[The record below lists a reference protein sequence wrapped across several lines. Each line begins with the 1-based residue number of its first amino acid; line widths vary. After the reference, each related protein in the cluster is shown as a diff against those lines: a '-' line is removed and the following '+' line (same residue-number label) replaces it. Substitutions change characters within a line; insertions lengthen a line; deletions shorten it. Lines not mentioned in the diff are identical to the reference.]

1 MRRRWSALTD
11 SFGGG
16 NLMESRSRIYRVVRS
31 LVEFICRSV
40 AAGYY
45 SLIYVFIELPKIR
58 HNRGLHTEAGTSLNT
73 ELWCIFAIYQR
84 DQISNNLVTFLMQ
97 IRNEGYNVILVNDGS
112 CSGELIH
119 AFLPHCHTIINKPPG
134 GRDFGAYKWGTEF
147 LSRLGVPIR
156 QVVYCNDS
164 IFIRPSALAQLLQRI
179 RQISDDYIGI
189 TETYF
194 PCYHVQSWFFAIS
207 GVVFNS
213 AAFQGFWRRYKP
225 LSYRLH
231 CINKGEIALS
241 QYLMRCGFQPHLL
254 YTQAMVLDLI
264 FDGTMAQAVDRL
276 LQLLRPQEYQDH
288 LDTIRRLIFVQPIQ
302 EDIASRFLRHEITE
316 LLARSNTMNAA
327 NLVLLK
333 FTEFPFLKKDL
344 VYRGQYPLHQIEN
357 IVGRWVGEDAE
368 HAREILAYFRCRGT
382 LRLRVSP
389 PALLARLGVI

>member
-1 MRRRWSALTD
+1 
-11 SFGGG
+11 
-16 NLMESRSRIYRVVRS
+16 MESRSRIYRIVRS
-31 LVEFICRSV
+31 LVEFICRGV

-45 SLIYVFIELPKIR
+45 TLIYVFIESPKIR
-58 HNRGLHTEAGTSLNT
+58 HNRGLHIEAGTSLNT

-84 DQISNNLVTFLMQ
+84 NQISNNLVAFLVQ

-112 CSGELIH
+112 CSGELIQ
-119 AFLPHCHTIINKPPG
+119 AFLPHCHTVINKPPG

-164 IFIRPSALAQLLQRI
+164 VFIRPSALAQLLQRI
-179 RQISDDYIGI
+179 PQTSDDYIGI

-207 GVVFNS
+207 GVVFTS
-213 AAFQGFWRRYKP
+213 AAFQAFWRGYKP

-231 CINKGEIALS
+231 CINKGEITLS
-241 QYLMRCGFQPHLL
+241 QHLMQSGFQPHLL
-254 YTQAMVLDLI
+254 YTQNMVLDLI
-264 FDGTMAQAVDRL
+264 FDGTMAETVDRL
-276 LQLLRPQEYQDH
+276 LELLRPQEYQRL
-288 LDTIRRLIFVQPIQ
+288 LDTIRQLVFVQSIQ
-302 EDIASRFLRHEITE
+302 EDIERSNLKRETIE
-316 LLARSNTMNAA
+316 LLTRSNTMNAA
-327 NLVLLK
+327 NLLLLNS
-333 FTEFPFLKKDL
+333 TAFPFLKKDL

-357 IVGRWVGEDAE
+357 VLGQWVGEDAE

-382 LRLRVSP
+382 LRARVSP